1 LAFGG
6 VRNPAV
12 EFGEKPAAMKMLA
25 RFGDSVGS
33 GSGRRD
39 KRICLAKTGWNATI
53 SGEQVRRPTGRIP
66 GRNTMKTILRA
77 SFICVLFAG
86 SAAALTGERMATI
99 PLEKMTPAQRNVA
112 DAIMTGPRKSIG
124 GPFNAWLRSPE
135 LADRLQKVGE
145 YLRFDTSLDKRV
157 NEMAIIM
164 TAQAWGSQYEW
175 HAHAPLAIKAGLD
188 PAIVAAIG
196 AGRKPDNMKDDEA
209 IVWEFSTQLRRDH
222 GVDDTIYARALEKF
236 GEAGIMDLVAVNGY
250 YDVVSMTLN
259 VARVPAP
266 AGEELPFKQAG
277 R

>member
-1 LAFGG
+1 MQQFPLLGLAF
-6 VRNPAV
+6 RP
-12 EFGEKPAAMKMLA
+12 GENREDSMKA
-25 RFGDSVGS
+25 
-33 GSGRRD
+33 
-39 KRICLAKTGWNATI
+39 
-53 SGEQVRRPTGRIP
+53 
-66 GRNTMKTILRA
+66 ILRA
-77 SFICVLFAG
+77 SAICLLFAG
-86 SAAALTGERMATI
+86 PTAALTGERMAEI
-99 PLEKMTPAQRNVA
+99 PLDKMSPAQRAVA
-112 DAIMTGPRKSIG
+112 DAIMSGPRKGMS

-145 YLRFDTSLDKRV
+145 YVRFNSSLDRRV

-188 PAIVAAIG
+188 PTIVAAIG

-209 IVWEFSTQLRRDH
+209 IVWEFTTQLRRDH
-222 GVDDTIYARALEKF
+222 SVDDAIYTKALEKF
-236 GEAGIMDLVAVNGY
+236 GENGIMDLIAVNGY

-259 VARVPAP
+259 VAHVAPP